1 MDQVTTEIDAV
12 IAALSTL
19 AVTYGMAVLGAIAIL
34 IGGWLIAG
42 WLEKGVDRSLGRVSH
57 MDPTLRPFIA
67 SLVRYGILVLTVII
81 VLGQFGVQTASIIAI
96 LGAAGLA
103 IGLAL
108 QGTLS
113 NVAAGIMLLFLRPF
127 RIGDFID
134 AGGRAGSVINVNL
147 FTTELKMAD
156 GVFMSLPNSQVWGQ
170 PITNYARNPI
180 RRMDIVVG
188 IAYDDDID
196 TAIEALSAVL
206 AADERVL
213 KDPAP
218 QVMVTNLGESSVD
231 ITMRFNAAI
240 GDYWSLRWDMMKRA
254 KLAVEAAGCSIPF
267 PQRDVHLIAPK
278 GVTVGL
284 VPEAGSEKGGPESA
298 RNASPPVG

>member
-1 MDQVTTEIDAV
+1 
-12 IAALSTL
+12 
-19 AVTYGMAVLGAIAIL
+19 
-34 IGGWLIAG
+34 
-42 WLEKGVDRSLGRVSH
+42 
-57 MDPTLRPFIA
+57 
-67 SLVRYGILVLTVII
+67 
-81 VLGQFGVQTASIIAI
+81 
-96 LGAAGLA
+96 
-103 IGLAL
+103 
-108 QGTLS
+108 
-113 NVAAGIMLLFLRPF
+113 VAAGIMLLFLRPF

-267 PQRDVHLIAPK
+267 PQRDLHLIAPK

-284 VPEAGSEKGGPESA
+284 APENGTESA
-298 RNASPPVG
+298 RTAPPQAG

>member
-12 IAALSTL
+12 VAALSTL

-42 WLEKGVDRSLGRVSH
+42 WLEKGGDRSLGRVSH

-67 SLVRYGILVLTVII
+67 SLVRYGILILTVII

-240 GDYWSLRWDMMKRA
+240 GDYWNLRWDMMKRA

-267 PQRDVHLIAPK
+267 PQRDLHLIAPK

-284 VPEAGSEKGGPESA
+284 APDGAPETA
-298 RNASPPVG
+298 RTAPPQVG

>member
-81 VLGQFGVQTASIIAI
+81 VLGQFGVQTASIIAV

>member
-12 IAALSTL
+12 VAALSTL
-19 AVTYGMAVLGAIAIL
+19 AVTYGMAVLGAIALL

-42 WLEKGVDRSLGRVSH
+42 WLEKAVDRSLSRISH

-81 VLGQFGVQTASIIAI
+81 VLGQFGVQTASIIAV

-170 PITNYARNPI
+170 PITNYARNPV

-231 ITMRFNAAI
+231 ITMRFNATI
-240 GDYWSLRWDMMKRA
+240 GDYWNLRWDMMKRA

-267 PQRDVHLIAPK
+267 PQRDLHLIAPK

-284 VPEAGSEKGGPESA
+284 APAGDGPA
-298 RNASPPVG
+298 QAQPPVA

>member
-284 VPEAGSEKGGPESA
+284 APENGTERA
-298 RNASPPVG
+298 RTAPPQVG

>member
-12 IAALSTL
+12 VAALSTL
-19 AVTYGMAVLGAIAIL
+19 AVTYGVSVLGAIAIL

-81 VLGQFGVQTASIIAI
+81 VLGQFGVQTASMIAV

-196 TAIEALSAVL
+196 AAIEALSTVL

-240 GDYWSLRWDMMKRA
+240 GDYWNLRWDMMKRA

-267 PQRDVHLIAPK
+267 PQRDVHLIAAK
-278 GVTVGL
+278 GAALGQA
-284 VPEAGSEKGGPESA
+284 PEGVPESA
-298 RNASPPVG
+298 RPLPPQVG

>member
-67 SLVRYGILVLTVII
+67 SLVRYGILILTVII

-284 VPEAGSEKGGPESA
+284 APENGTESA
-298 RNASPPVG
+298 RTAPPQVG

>member
-12 IAALSTL
+12 VAALSTL
-19 AVTYGMAVLGAIAIL
+19 AVTYGMAVLGAIALL

-42 WLEKGVDRSLGRVSH
+42 WLEKAVDRSLGRISH

-81 VLGQFGVQTASIIAI
+81 VLGQFGVQTASIIAV

-170 PITNYARNPI
+170 PITNYARNPV

-231 ITMRFNAAI
+231 ITMRFNATI
-240 GDYWSLRWDMMKRA
+240 GDYWNLRWDMMKRA

-267 PQRDVHLIAPK
+267 PQRDLHLIAPK

-284 VPEAGSEKGGPESA
+284 APAGDGSA
-298 RNASPPVG
+298 QAQPPVA